1 MVLETHIHMKLPV
14 TEWDF
19 LEEYFLLQKL
29 EKVGKMDQKL
39 PKNRV
44 FLIYWKI
51 WSLVFTGF
59 VL

>member
-39 PKNRV
+39 PKNRI
-44 FLIYWKI
+44 FLIY
-51 WSLVFTGF
+51 
-59 VL
+59 